1 MECYFYKKDDDKL
14 RCSLCPHNCLIKK
27 EHTGVCGVRKAVLS
41 DNELKLVSLNYG
53 EVTSISLDPI
63 EKKPLINFYPNSQIL
78 SIGSFGCNFKCSFC
92 QNYSISQYKSES
104 KHIDIIEMTDFVL
117 NMDNNLGLAFT
128 YNEPTIWY
136 EYVFQLAKNIKEKD
150 SSKKIVLVTN
160 GFINEAPFLKLLP
173 FIDALNIDLKGNA
186 NYYQNICFGLLEPV
200 KNTIRLAY
208 EYKKHIELT
217 LLLVPNQNTDKQ
229 TLKDIGEFIQNIDR
243 TIPLHLS
250 RYFPRYKMIEEPT
263 SLELIKSSY
272 NFLKDY
278 LDNIILGN
286 LTDHEKEY
294 IYTD

>member
-1 MECYFYKKDDDKL
+1 MECYFYKEDNDKL
-14 RCSLCPHNCLIKK
+14 RCTLCPHNCLIKK
-27 EHTGVCGVRKAVLS
+27 EHTGICGVRKAVLS
-41 DNELKLVSLNYG
+41 HNELKLISLNYG

-63 EKKPLINFYPNSQIL
+63 EKKPLIDFYPNSQIL

-92 QNYSISQYKSES
+92 QNYSISQNKAES
-104 KHIDIIEMTDFVL
+104 KHIDIQEMTDVIL

-136 EYVFQLAKNIKEKD
+136 EYVFDLAKNIKDKD

-160 GFINEAPFLKLLP
+160 GFINEAPLLKLLP
-173 FIDALNIDLKGNA
+173 FVDALNIDLKGDS
-186 NYYQNICFGLLEPV
+186 NYYQNICFGFLEPV

-208 EYKKHIELT
+208 TQGKHIELT
-217 LLLVPNQNTDKQ
+217 LLLVPNQNTDTKS
-229 TLKDIGEFIQNIDR
+229 LKEIGEFIQSIDK

-250 RYFPRYKMIEEPT
+250 RYFPRYKMLEEQT

-272 NFLKDY
+272 NLLKDY

-286 LTDHEKEY
+286 LTNHEKEY